1 MAVDA
6 QVCLYQLL
14 SNGPSG
20 DSNQMDSGLLK
31 LLYFRI
37 VNILQAGIIPVFV
50 FDGMV
55 INDLKLVT
63 EVESGI
69 KLVENIH

>member
-1 MAVDA
+1 M
-6 QVCLYQLL
+6 
-14 SNGPSG
+14 
-20 DSNQMDSGLLK
+20 LLK

-37 VNILQAGIIPVFV
+37 VNILQADIIPVFV